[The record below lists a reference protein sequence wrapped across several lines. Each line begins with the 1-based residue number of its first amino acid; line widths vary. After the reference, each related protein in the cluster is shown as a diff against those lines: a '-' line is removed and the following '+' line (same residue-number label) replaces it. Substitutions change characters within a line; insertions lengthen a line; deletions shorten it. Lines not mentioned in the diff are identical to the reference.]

1 MDPYLSELL
10 VAIIAFAST
19 NVDDLLLLSSLFI
32 DSDLRAG
39 SVVVGQF
46 VGMSLLVLISILA
59 AHFMVSIPV
68 ASIRMLGAFPLCLG
82 ILRLAKIFR
91 TPLLKAATDPKET
104 EFVGKEQVRVSWV
117 KSEAALAAL
126 LTLANGG
133 DNLSVYIPLFAVQRS
148 FVPLYVTVFG
158 VMTGI
163 WCFFGYLLTNQ
174 RPFRDQLKRYAGMI
188 VPWVLI
194 ALGLKVL
201 LEACPTS
208 HH

>member
-1 MDPYLSELL
+1 MHRYLSELL

-32 DSDLRAG
+32 DANLRAG

-46 VGMSLLVLISILA
+46 VGMSLLVLISVLA
-59 AHFMVSIPV
+59 AHFMVSIPLV
-68 ASIRMLGAFPLCLG
+68 SIRMLGAFPLCLG
-82 ILRLAKIFR
+82 ILRLAKI
-91 TPLLKAATDPKET
+91 TSSPLLKSAAEPNKT

-133 DNLSVYIPLFAVQRS
+133 DNLSVYIPLFAVQRK
-148 FVPLYVTVFG
+148 FVPLYITVFA
-158 VMTGI
+158 VMTGL
-163 WCFFGYLLTNQ
+163 WCFFGYCLTNQ
-174 RPFRDQLKRYAGMI
+174 RPFRDKLKRYAGLI
-188 VPWVLI
+188 IPWVLI

-201 LEACPTS
+201 LQG
-208 HH
+208 

>member
-1 MDPYLSELL
+1 MDRYLSELL

-32 DSDLRAG
+32 DANLRAG

-46 VGMSLLVLISILA
+46 VGMSLLVLISVLA
-59 AHFMVSIPV
+59 AHFMVSIPLV
-68 ASIRMLGAFPLCLG
+68 SIRMLGAFPLCLG
-82 ILRLAKIFR
+82 ILRLAKI
-91 TPLLKAATDPKET
+91 TGSPLLKSAPDPNKT

-133 DNLSVYIPLFAVQRS
+133 DNLSVYIPLFAVQRT
-148 FVPLYVTVFG
+148 FVPLYITVFA
-158 VMTGI
+158 VMTGL
-163 WCFFGYLLTNQ
+163 WCFFGYCLTNQ
-174 RPFRDQLKRYAGMI
+174 RPFRDKLKRYAGLI
-188 VPWVLI
+188 IPWVLI

-201 LEACPTS
+201 LQG
-208 HH
+208 

>member
-19 NVDDLLLLSSLFI
+19 NIDDLLLLSSLFI
-32 DSDLRAG
+32 DSGLRAG

-59 AHFMVSIPV
+59 AHFMVSIPL
-68 ASIRMLGAFPLCLG
+68 ASIRMLGIFPLCLG

-91 TPLLKAATDPKET
+91 TPRLKPATDPKET
-104 EFVGKEQVRVSWV
+104 EFVGKEQVPVSWV

-126 LTLANGG
+126 LTMANGG
-133 DNLSVYIPLFAVQRS
+133 DNLSIYIPLFAVRRS

-163 WCFFGYLLTNQ
+163 WCFFGYFLTNQ
-174 RPFRDQLKRYAGMI
+174 RPFRDKLKRYAGMI

-201 LEACPTS
+201 LEAGPTS

>member
-91 TPLLKAATDPKET
+91 TPRLKAATDPKET

-174 RPFRDQLKRYAGMI
+174 RPFRDKLKRYAGMI

-201 LEACPTS
+201 LEGCPSS